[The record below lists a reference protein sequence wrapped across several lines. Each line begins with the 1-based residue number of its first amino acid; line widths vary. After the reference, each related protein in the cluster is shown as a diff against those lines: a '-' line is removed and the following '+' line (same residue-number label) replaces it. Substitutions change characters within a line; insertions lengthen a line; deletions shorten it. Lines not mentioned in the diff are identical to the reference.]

1 LLVTDTFGR
10 RDHSVL
16 DLLYLAIGTIGF
28 VLLWA
33 IAKAC
38 DRV

>member
-1 LLVTDTFGR
+1 M
-10 RDHSVL
+10 L
-16 DLLYLAIGTIGF
+16 DVFYLAIGTVGF

-33 IAKAC
+33 ITKAC

>member
-1 LLVTDTFGR
+1 M
-10 RDHSVL
+10 L
-16 DLLYLAIGTIGF
+16 DLLYVAIGAVGF